1 LRVTVPGVVEL
12 EEGVCSLAEIAELD
26 GPPNLTERAG
36 GLLLSVRDGAISREQ
51 VLEALKV
58 SGLEDV
64 RVELRMPASV
74 KVEPPLTVVVIG
86 KEDGAAATPEGR
98 GRERKEKEALAAQIR
113 ELAAWDGEVEVNFQG
128 SVPPG
133 RLFSPASIVPGT
145 AAATLR
151 FQDSSG
157 KERSL
162 AVRLVW
168 TQPVLVLTRSVR
180 RGETLKESDFAVRP
194 LRVGRAGVY
203 ASRPS
208 EAAGRSLRKNLS
220 QGEAIALNLLVNVP
234 IIERGKIVTIV
245 VQRAGVTVKARG
257 EALENGAL
265 GDVISVRNLAGRA
278 VVKAAVVAEDTVEVK
293 VP

>member
-12 EEGVCSLAEIAELD
+12 EGEACSLADIAELEGQPD
-26 GPPNLTERAG
+26 LTERAG
-36 GLLLSVRDGAISREQ
+36 ALLLFVHDGAISREQ

-58 SGLEDV
+58 SGLENV
-64 RVELRMPASV
+64 RIELKMPASV

-86 KEDGAAATPEGR
+86 KGGDSAAAAPESG
-98 GRERKEKEALAAQIR
+98 GASGKEALAARIK

-133 RLFSPASIVPGT
+133 RLVSPASIVPGT

-151 FQDSSG
+151 FRDASG

-168 TQPVLVLTRSVR
+168 TQPVLVLTRSVK

-194 LRVGRAGVY
+194 LRVGRAGIY
-203 ASRPS
+203 ASRFS
-208 EAAGRSLRKNLS
+208 EAAGRTLRKNLS
-220 QGEAIALNLLVNVP
+220 QGEAVPLNLLVAVP
-234 IIERGKIVTIV
+234 IIEKGKVVTIV
-245 VQRAGVTVKARG
+245 VRSGGVTVRAQG
-257 EALENGAL
+257 EALESGAL
-265 GDVISVRNLAGRA
+265 GDVIDVRNLAGRA
-278 VVKAAVVAEDTVEVK
+278 VVKAVVAAEDTVEVK